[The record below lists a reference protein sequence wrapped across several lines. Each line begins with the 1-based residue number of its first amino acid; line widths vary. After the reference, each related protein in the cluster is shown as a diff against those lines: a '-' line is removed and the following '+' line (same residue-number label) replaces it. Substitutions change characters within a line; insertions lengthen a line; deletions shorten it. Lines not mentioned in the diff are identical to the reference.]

1 MATKKDLTLLGL
13 IVAAMQN
20 EASPFHFATEKDVAT
35 LVKEGLVETNAEIT
49 DGDKIAAR
57 ATDAGIA
64 ANSPA
69 PAAGGA
75 TWPTGGASAAEGTPP
90 AGEATGE
97 AQAPA
102 EPVGDHKRTTG
113 GFLTGAGFVPA
124 EKKGVTRRGRN
135 LYNFEDLEVGG
146 FVFVPAS
153 AEVPNPAKKLVSVVS
168 SATKRFAEETGE
180 TKVTA
185 KGNTIPVLKTT
196 RKFNIQ
202 PVTGGVAYGS
212 FTAPA
217 DGAVIYR
224 SA

>member
-20 EASPFHFATEKDVAT
+20 EAAPFHFATEKDVAT

-64 ANSPA
+64 VNSPA

-75 TWPTGGASAAEGTPP
+75 TWPTGEVT
-90 AGEATGE
+90 GEATGE

-113 GFLTGAGFVPA
+113 GFLTGVGFVPA